1 LYIDS
6 EAVRDAEIED
16 LKAELAL
23 EKEKSGK
30 LQHSLDEAN
39 LLLKTNKAEITEKD
53 ATIAKIQAKIDD
65 YLDQISTLKDKL
77 AELDKELNLKILDVQ
92 KYVFNS

>member
-6 EAVRDAEIED
+6 EAVRDVEIDD

-39 LLLKTNKAEITEKD
+39 LLLKTNKTEIKEKD
-53 ATIAKIQAKIDD
+53 VTIAKIQAKIDD